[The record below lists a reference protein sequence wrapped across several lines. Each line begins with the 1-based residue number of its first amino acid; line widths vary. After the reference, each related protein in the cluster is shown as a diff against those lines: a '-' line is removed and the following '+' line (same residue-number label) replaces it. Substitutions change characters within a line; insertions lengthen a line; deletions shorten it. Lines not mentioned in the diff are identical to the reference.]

1 MTNTGAMFFQ
11 GAISN
16 ALVNSGSFN
25 LNGGNGTLTAAP
37 VNTGT
42 FNVDGETLTVNPAWA
57 NSGTILIAGGT
68 VAGGNL
74 TNNSGAVVSGA
85 GTIAPLLV
93 NNGLLVVT
101 NGTLTLT
108 VAPQQN
114 GLVNVAD
121 GGGPGTLSVTPAWNN
136 NGTVSIAAG
145 GTVAGGN
152 FTNLSSGTVTNL
164 GTISSTL
171 LVNQGNVVLGGSI
184 NNFQQTSGTNVIS
197 GRGTVTG
204 TATISGGLFDLN
216 GGTYS
221 NGLMVLGGTGV
232 LTSSVANPTF
242 NGGLSNNGT
251 VYLSQGVTFNGTVT
265 NMATFTWQ
273 GMINNA
279 YVQSAGTN
287 LLTGN
292 ATITGG
298 VTVNGGVVNLNGNNE
313 TTDALNGNGG
323 TINNNG
329 GGASTLTIGMN
340 NGGGTYSGVISNG
353 TGTIALVKNGTGT
366 ETLSGN
372 NSYSGGTTIN
382 SGTIVAGSSTPLGTG
397 NVVVNG
403 TFDVGSQSPTIGG
416 LSGSGSINM
425 SGGNNETL
433 TVGVNNA
440 SSTFS
445 GIISDSSSPG
455 QLGLAKIGTGTLVL
469 SGNNVYYGAVT
480 VSGGALQLASNA
492 ALGNS
497 AYLGGVTVSNGAAL
511 QLANNVTI
519 GGVTEGPPPLTLNG
533 AGYNGG
539 GALENVSGSNTYEG
553 AITLGSATRINS
565 DSGLLTLS
573 SSFTGNNF
581 GLTVG
586 GAGNT
591 LISAAL
597 PATINSLTKDGTG
610 ILTLSGANAYVGA
623 TTISA
628 GTLKLGA
635 NNVIPDGASAG
646 NVIDNGTLDM
656 GGFSDAINGLSGSG
670 TVDNSGGGTPTL
682 TVGNNNATSVFAGTI
697 QNSSGTLAL
706 TKTGTGVLTLSGTNT
721 YGGATTVAAGVLQAG
736 SSGGLSANSAVSVS
750 SGGTL
755 DLNGQ
760 AVTARSV
767 TITSG
772 GGLTNGVAGALLNNG
787 LTNAGTV
794 FVSQNAYFN
803 GPVTNTGAMF
813 FQGAISNALVNS
825 GSFNLNNNATLTV
838 APANSGTINID
849 GSTLTVNPAR
859 ANAGTVQLGG
869 GVLAGG
875 NLANNSGAN
884 VAGFGTV
891 SNQLVNA
898 GIVTATNGNLNL
910 VGAATGAGVY
920 RAVAGTSASTLT
932 FVNGGS
938 ISSLFDTGATIQVEG
953 ALTNTALFVNEGT
966 LMVAGGRTR
975 ARRNL
980 TNAAGELMA
989 NSGAGSISAAAV
1001 FNLGTILATNATFTI
1016 SNLVAQGGTVTIGA
1030 GGTLTL
1036 PGAPPHELWHDQSA
1050 GSGWQQRG
1058 SEPCGAVLTNK
1069 SGGTI
1074 TGAAHSERLSG
1085 RQPVSA
1091 AAFWPPVRW
1100 SNCSSPTPIHSV
1112 MRARSARARARR

>member
-1 MTNTGAMFFQ
+1 M
-11 GAISN
+11 
-16 ALVNSGSFN
+16 
-25 LNGGNGTLTAAP
+25 
-37 VNTGT
+37 
-42 FNVDGETLTVNPAWA
+42 
-57 NSGTILIAGGT
+57 
-68 VAGGNL
+68 
-74 TNNSGAVVSGA
+74 
-85 GTIAPLLV
+85 LV
-93 NNGLLVVT
+93 NNGLLTAT

-121 GGGPGTLSVTPAWNN
+121 GGAPGTLSVTPAWNN

-184 NNFQQTSGTNVIS
+184 NNFQQTSGTNIIS
-197 GRGTVTG
+197 SKGTVTS

-232 LTSSVANPTF
+232 LTSSVANPVF

-251 VYLSQGVTFNGTVT
+251 VYLSQGVTFNGPVT

-273 GMINNA
+273 GTINNA
-279 YVQSAGTN
+279 YVQAAGTN

-298 VTVNGGVVNLNGNNE
+298 VTVNGGVVNLSGNNE

-323 TINNNG
+323 TINNTG
-329 GGASTLTIGMN
+329 VASTLTIGMN
-340 NGGGTYSGVISNG
+340 NGGGTYSGVI
-353 TGTIALVKNGTGT
+353 TGAIALVKNGTGT
-366 ETLSGN
+366 GTLSGN
-372 NSYSGGTTIN
+372 NGYSGNTIIN
-382 SGTIVAGSSTPLGTG
+382 AGALVLGSSSAIPYGSGAG

-403 TFDVGSQSPTIGG
+403 TLDVGNQNASING
-416 LSGSGSINM
+416 LSGSGTINLTST
-425 SGGNNETL
+425 SGNETL
-433 TVGVNNA
+433 IVGYNNA
-440 SSTFS
+440 SSTFG
-445 GIISDSSSPG
+445 GIISDSSSSY
-455 QLGLAKIGTGTLVL
+455 QLGLTKVGTGTLVL
-469 SGNNVYYGAVT
+469 SGNNVYYGATT
-480 VSGGALQLASNA
+480 VSGGALQLASSA
-492 ALGNS
+492 ALGNT

-511 QLANNVTI
+511 QLSNNI
-519 GGVTEGPPPLTLNG
+519 SISGVSEGLPPLTLNG
-533 AGYNGG
+533 TGISNG
-539 GALENVSGSNTYEG
+539 GALENVSGNNTYGG

-573 SSFTGNNF
+573 SFSSGGNF
-581 GLTVG
+581 ALTVG

-597 PATINSLTKDGTG
+597 PATVNSLTKDGSG
-610 ILTLSGANAYVGA
+610 VLTLSGANSYVGA

-628 GTLKLGA
+628 GTLKQAGGNEITDVA
-635 NNVIPDGASAG
+635 GAG
-646 NVIDNGTLDM
+646 NVTDNGTLDM
-656 GGFSDAINGLSGSG
+656 GGFSDTIDGLSGNG

-682 TVGNNNATSVFAGTI
+682 TVGSGNASSTFSGVV
-697 QNSSGTLAL
+697 QNTTGTLAL

-721 YGGATTVAAGVLQAG
+721 YGGATTVSQGVLQLG
-736 SSGGLSANSAVSVS
+736 SSGGLSSNSVVTVS

-760 AVTARSV
+760 AGTARSV
-767 TITSG
+767 TISSG
-772 GGLTNGVAGALLNNG
+772 GGLTNGVAGASLNNG

-803 GPVTNTGAMF
+803 GAVTNTGAIF
-813 FQGAISNALVNS
+813 FQGAISNGLVNS

-838 APANSGTINID
+838 APANSGTINVAA
-849 GSTLTVNPAR
+849 STLTVNPAW

-869 GVLAGG
+869 GVLSGG

-910 VGAATGAGVY
+910 VGAATGAGAY
-920 RAVAGTSASTLT
+920 RAVAGTSGSTLT

-938 ISSLFDTGATIQVEG
+938 ISSLFNTGATIQVES
-953 ALTNTALFVNEGT
+953 ALTNTSLFVNEGT
-966 LMVAGGRTR
+966 LMAAGGTYQS
-975 ARRNL
+975 AANV
-980 TNAAGELMA
+980 TNTASALIA
-989 NSGAGSISAAAV
+989 NSGAGTINAAAV
-1001 FNLGTILATNATFTI
+1001 FNLGTILATNGTFSV

-1036 PGAPPHELWHDQSA
+1036 PGRFLAHELWHDQPA
-1050 GSGWQQRG
+1050 GI
-1058 SEPCGAVLTNK
+1058 C
-1069 SGGTI
+1069 
-1074 TGAAHSERLSG
+1074 
-1085 RQPVSA
+1085 RQ
-1091 AAFWPPVRW
+1091 
-1100 SNCSSPTPIHSV
+1100 
-1112 MRARSARARARR
+1112 